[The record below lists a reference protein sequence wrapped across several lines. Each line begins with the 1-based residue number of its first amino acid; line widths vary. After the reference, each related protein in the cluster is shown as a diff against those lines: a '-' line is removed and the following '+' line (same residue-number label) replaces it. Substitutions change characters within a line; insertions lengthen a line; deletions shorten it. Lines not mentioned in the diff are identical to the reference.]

1 MNPSICIP
9 KVLNNVQKEDI
20 IDIFQKKL
28 KVGIVDRVDIIFKKI
43 DNENSK
49 RIFIHF
55 KKWNSEENE
64 ISKKILDDILHDKI
78 VKIVYDFP
86 WYWKCSNSRIPKP
99 NF

>member
-1 MNPSICIP
+1 M
-9 KVLNNVQKEDI
+9 E
-20 IDIFQKKL
+20 
-28 KVGIVDRVDIIFKKI
+28 VGIIDRVDIIFKRI
-43 DNENSK
+43 DNESSK

-64 ISKKILDDILHDKI
+64 ISKKILDDILDDKI

-99 NF
+99 TF